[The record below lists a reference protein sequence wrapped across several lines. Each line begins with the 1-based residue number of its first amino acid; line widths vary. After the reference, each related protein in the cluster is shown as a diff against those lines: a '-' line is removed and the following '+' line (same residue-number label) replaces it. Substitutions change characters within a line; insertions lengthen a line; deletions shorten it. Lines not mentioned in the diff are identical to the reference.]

1 MKNNNNLSDKEFDDL
16 FRQSAEQINP
26 NVWPDAWSKMEEK
39 LDAKDKKR
47 RIFIFWRWA
56 AAVLIISGVATFSTF
71 IVKKESNLASEKRK
85 LNDDSSIKKTKNSQN
100 KENSALEISKSKEK
114 FNSKEIDQIGSE
126 KFAKNEQDNLIT
138 NKKKENKKISTLEK
152 STKNELLSKQKVVNY
167 QEKEKIN
174 NPNIEKIIEENSG
187 KVAIINSK
195 SELPV
200 KKKELNKD
208 KIESIES
215 EITTKTNNPDK
226 ASNASEID
234 TVIVAKSDSKVI
246 ATDQNSA
253 LIQNLPASIKK
264 NKSLIRNLSFNIG
277 LSPDYSMVTNSDLGG
292 MGNNFQFLLAYNFT
306 EKLQVK
312 AGIMRSMKYYDA
324 KPEDYEWPIKWGV
337 PSSPLTGISA
347 ACRMIDIPIILSYQL
362 FSKNRN
368 SVYSSLGV
376 TSYKMLN
383 ERYDYHY
390 ENDADPKIKWRKW
403 EGNTGM
409 YGWGVVNF
417 AFGYQRRIYKKLNI
431 QFEPFVKM
439 PIKNVGFGKVKL
451 LSTGMFVNLNVPFS
465 RN

>member
-1 MKNNNNLSDKEFDDL
+1 MKNNNDLSDKEFDDL
-16 FRQSAEQINP
+16 FRQSAEQVNP

-47 RIFIFWRWA
+47 RIFFFWRWA

-71 IVKKESNLASEKRK
+71 IVKTESNLASEKRK

-100 KENSALEISKSKEK
+100 TENPSLDIAKIKS
-114 FNSKEIDQIGSE
+114 NSKEIEQLGSRE
-126 KFAKNEQDNLIT
+126 PTKKVQNNLSTIS
-138 NKKKENKKISTLEK
+138 NPESKSISSLKKT
-152 STKNELLSKQKVVNY
+152 TKNEFLSKKKGAIY
-167 QEKEKIN
+167 EEKEKFI
-174 NPNIEKIIEENSG
+174 NPNSEKIIEENSG
-187 KVAIINSK
+187 KVAIDNSK
-195 SELPV
+195 SELLVPV
-200 KKKELNKD
+200 EKSELDKD
-208 KIESIES
+208 IVEIINS

-226 ASNASEID
+226 AFNASEFD
-234 TVIVAKSDSKVI
+234 TVIVAKSDAKVI

-253 LIQNLPASIKK
+253 LIQNLPNSIKK
-264 NKSLIRNLSFNIG
+264 NKSVFRKLSFNVG
-277 LSPDYSMVTNSDLGG
+277 LSPDYSMVTNSNLGG

-312 AGIMRSMKYYDA
+312 AGVMRSMKYYDA
-324 KPEDYEWPIKWGV
+324 KPEDYAWPIKWGI

-347 ACRMIDIPIILSYQL
+347 ACRMIDIPIVLSYQL

-383 ERYDYHY
+383 EKYDYNY
-390 ENDADPKIKWRKW
+390 ENDEDPKIKWRKW

-409 YGWGVVNF
+409 YGWGVINF
-417 AFGYQRRIYKKLNI
+417 ALGYQRRVYKKLSL

-451 LSTGMFVNLNVPFS
+451 LSTGMFVNLHVPFS